1 MEILKNFKLLEE
13 SWEEFPLVKILPGED
28 VFVSLP
34 VCSIPFQAKFVQP
47 ALVVKQNQIPFAVEL
62 EELKKKL
69 EGTKRFFL
77 VASEEGSLSEVD
89 EKEAKIIVR
98 LPSDTDITQLILKEG
113 QILKQET
120 QKE

>member
-77 VASEEGSLSEVD
+77 VSSEEGSLSEVD